1 MARAKSP
8 SAKLEKPL
16 KSKGKRVA
24 NSAAQSRVVGSPAD
38 KRVRAAAPREH
49 ADREDRDDYDDAIV
63 VDGETVSSEEHGQE
77 ASDGH
82 TRDHDAELDFDEVRA
97 EVVDDSDFGNEAL
110 DGDVSAESRG
120 DARGHHAGG
129 ALADRGA
136 PLARYDPLQAYMRDV
151 QRYKLLTP
159 QEEHEAAVRYFES
172 GDVDAAAKLVTAN
185 LRLVVKIAYDYRRA
199 HKNINDLIQEGSI
212 GLMQAVKKYDPYKG
226 VKLST
231 YAAWWIRAYILR
243 FILNNA
249 RLVKVGTTQAQ
260 RKLFF
265 NLRKEKARLSAMG
278 IDPTPETIAARLD
291 VPTDDV
297 VQMDR
302 RLAAGDMSLDAPV
315 NAAEGSTQSRVDFLP
330 ARIESADSVLA
341 EAELNAMLH
350 EQLMAFGETLKG
362 KEAQIFHQRMLTEE
376 PRTLQELGDEFGV
389 SRERVRQLEK
399 RLQLKLKEFLSERL
413 GEGLFEP

>member
-1 MARAKSP
+1 MARAKPQPAKP
-8 SAKLEKPL
+8 S
-16 KSKGKRVA
+16 KRPRKEGVA
-24 NSAAQSRVVGSPAD
+24 GSTNSSHAVRSRPDESA
-38 KRVRAAAPREH
+38 RQ
-49 ADREDRDDYDDAIV
+49 DDDDAGGDEAVV
-63 VDGETVSSEEHGQE
+63 VDGEVLGAGDAHE
-77 ASDGH
+77 ADDDSPD
-82 TRDHDAELDFDEVRA
+82 RELDFDAVRA
-97 EVVDDSDFGNEAL
+97 EVVDGSEPELSHAL
-110 DGDVSAESRG
+110 SV
-120 DARGHHAGG
+120 
-129 ALADRGA
+129 DRSA

-159 QEEHEAAVRYFES
+159 QEEHDAAVLYFES
-172 GDVDAAAKLVTAN
+172 GDVDAAARLVTAN

-278 IDPTPETIAARLD
+278 IDPTPETIAKRLD
-291 VPTDDV
+291 VPTEDV

-330 ARIESADSVLA
+330 ARMESADSVLA
-341 EAELNAMLH
+341 DAELGAMLR
-350 EQLMAFGETLKG
+350 EQLEAFGQTLKG
-362 KEAQIFHQRMLTEE
+362 KEAQIFHQRMLTDE

-399 RLQLKLKEFLSERL
+399 RLQLKLKQYLSEKL
-413 GEGLFEP
+413 GAGLFEP

>member
-1 MARAKSP
+1 MARAKSKP
-8 SAKLEKPL
+8 AK
-16 KSKGKRVA
+16 S
-24 NSAAQSRVVGSPAD
+24 
-38 KRVRAAAPREH
+38 KRVRQPASEVQSRSAVAPAARNQPRRERE
-49 ADREDRDDYDDAIV
+49 ADDLE
-63 VDGETVSSEEHGQE
+63 DGESHAAEIETHVEEDQ
-77 ASDGH
+77 DQ
-82 TRDHDAELDFDEVRA
+82 DVDFDALPA
-97 EVVDDSDFGNEAL
+97 EVVDEDAPE
-110 DGDVSAESRG
+110 VS
-120 DARGHHAGG
+120 HAIRV
-129 ALADRGA
+129 DHIA

-159 QEEHEAAVRYFES
+159 DEEREAATRYFET
-172 GDVDAAAKLVTAN
+172 GDVDAAARLVTAN

-278 IDPTPETIAARLD
+278 IEPTPETIAKRLD
-291 VPTDDV
+291 VPTEDV

-315 NAAEGSTQSRVDFLP
+315 SAAEGSSQARVDFLP
-330 ARIESADSVLA
+330 GRLEAADNVLA
-341 EAELNAMLH
+341 DAELGAMLR
-350 EQLMAFGETLKG
+350 EKLDAFGGTLKG
-362 KEAQIFHQRMLTEE
+362 KEAQIFHQRMLTDE

-399 RLQLKLKEFLSERL
+399 RLQMKLKRYLAEEL
-413 GEGLFEP
+413 GEGIFEP

>member
-1 MARAKSP
+1 M
-8 SAKLEKPL
+8 
-16 KSKGKRVA
+16 
-24 NSAAQSRVVGSPAD
+24 
-38 KRVRAAAPREH
+38 
-49 ADREDRDDYDDAIV
+49 DD
-63 VDGETVSSEEHGQE
+63 
-77 ASDGH
+77 
-82 TRDHDAELDFDEVRA
+82 DHELDFDALTA
-97 EVVDDSDFGNEAL
+97 EVVEDPEPA
-110 DGDVSAESRG
+110 VRRAIRV
-120 DARGHHAGG
+120 
-129 ALADRGA
+129 DRGA

-159 QEEHEAAVRYFES
+159 DEEREAATRYFES
-172 GDVDAAAKLVTAN
+172 GDVEAAARLVTAN

-265 NLRKEKARLSAMG
+265 NLRKEKARLSALG
-278 IDPTPETIAARLD
+278 IEPTPETIAKRLD
-291 VPTDDV
+291 VPTEDV
-297 VQMDR
+297 IQMDR

-315 NAAEGSTQSRVDFLP
+315 NAAEGSSQSRVDFLP
-330 ARIESADSVLA
+330 ARLEAADTVLA
-341 EAELNAMLH
+341 DAELGAMLRDK
-350 EQLMAFGETLKG
+350 LATFGASLKG
-362 KEAQIFHQRMLTEE
+362 KEAQIFHERMLTED

-399 RLQLKLKEFLSERL
+399 RLQMKLKRYLAEQL
-413 GEGLFEP
+413 GEDIFEP

>member
-8 SAKLEKPL
+8 TAKP
-16 KSKGKRVA
+16 
-24 NSAAQSRVVGSPAD
+24 
-38 KRVRAAAPREH
+38 APRPRRPARAGVAASGTRAH
-49 ADREDRDDYDDAIV
+49 ADRDAP
-63 VDGETVSSEEHGQE
+63 
-77 ASDGH
+77 ASAD
-82 TRDHDAELDFDEVRA
+82 DAELVPRENADTAELDQEQDHDSDDSLAAEVVVDTDLDSAERGPSGGLADEDELDFSAVQA
-97 EVVDDSDFGNEAL
+97 EVVDGGNNRDSPSAQAL
-110 DGDVSAESRG
+110 RVNRT
-120 DARGHHAGG
+120 
-129 ALADRGA
+129 A

-159 QEEHEAAVRYFES
+159 AEEHDNAVRYFES
-172 GDVDAAAKLVTAN
+172 GDVDAAARLVTAN

-265 NLRKEKARLSAMG
+265 NLRKEKARLSALG
-278 IDPTPETIAARLD
+278 IEPTPETIAKRLD
-291 VPTDDV
+291 VPTEDV

-315 NAAEGSTQSRVDFLP
+315 HAAEGSTQARVDFLP
-330 ARIESADSVLA
+330 GRLEAVDSALA
-341 EAELNAMLH
+341 DAELGAMVR
-350 EQLMAFGETLKG
+350 EQLEAFGETLKG

-399 RLQLKLKEFLSERL
+399 RLQMKLKQFLSDKL
-413 GEGLFEP
+413 GAGLFEP

>member
-1 MARAKSP
+1 MRGQGRGAGVKTTADKAP
-8 SAKLEKPL
+8 
-16 KSKGKRVA
+16 
-24 NSAAQSRVVGSPAD
+24 SRVVRG
-38 KRVRAAAPREH
+38 RAKAPKQPRE
-49 ADREDRDDYDDAIV
+49 RERERDQDDEQERDEAIV
-63 VDGETVSSEEHGQE
+63 VDGETVESRSGH
-77 ASDGH
+77 ASDDGV
-82 TRDHDAELDFDEVRA
+82 DGDVGDGPDADTELDFDAVQA
-97 EVVDDSDFGNEAL
+97 EVVDGSEREPGQSL
-110 DGDVSAESRG
+110 SVGRS
-120 DARGHHAGG
+120 
-129 ALADRGA
+129 A

-159 QEEHEAAVRYFES
+159 HEEHEAAVRYFEG

-265 NLRKEKARLSAMG
+265 NLRKEKARLNAMG
-278 IDPTPETIAARLD
+278 IDPTPETIAKALD
-291 VPTDDV
+291 VPTEDV

-315 NAAEGSTQSRVDFLP
+315 NAAEGSAQSRVDFLP
-330 ARIESADSVLA
+330 ARIEGADTVLA
-341 EAELNAMLH
+341 DAELGAMLR
-350 EQLMAFGETLKG
+350 EQLVAFGDTLKG

-399 RLQLKLKEFLSERL
+399 RLQLKLKQFLSDKL
-413 GEGLFEP
+413 GAGLFEP

>member
-1 MARAKSP
+1 MARAKP
-8 SAKLEKPL
+8 QTAKPT
-16 KSKGKRVA
+16 KRPK
-24 NSAAQSRVVGSPAD
+24 QGG
-38 KRVRAAAPREH
+38 AAPRTRKQVSAHEE
-49 ADREDRDDYDDAIV
+49 AQDSGEDAGSDDAVV
-63 VDGETVSSEEHGQE
+63 VDGEVLGGT
-77 ASDGH
+77 DGH
-82 TRDHDAELDFDEVRA
+82 TDDGAADHPDAELDFDAVRA
-97 EVVDDSDFGNEAL
+97 EVVDGSEPELSHAL
-110 DGDVSAESRG
+110 SV
-120 DARGHHAGG
+120 
-129 ALADRGA
+129 DRSA

-159 QEEHEAAVRYFES
+159 QEEHDAAVRYFES
-172 GDVDAAAKLVTAN
+172 GDVDAAARLVTAN

-265 NLRKEKARLSAMG
+265 NLRKEKARLSALG
-278 IDPTPETIAARLD
+278 IDPTPETIAKRLD
-291 VPTDDV
+291 VPTEDV

-330 ARIESADSVLA
+330 ARLESADSVLA
-341 EAELNAMLH
+341 DAELGAMLR
-350 EQLMAFGETLKG
+350 EQLETFGKTLKG
-362 KEAQIFHQRMLTEE
+362 KEAQIFHQRMLTDE

-399 RLQLKLKEFLSERL
+399 RLQLKLKQYLSEKL
-413 GEGLFEP
+413 GAGLFEP

>member
-1 MARAKSP
+1 MARAKSHIATPP
-8 SAKLEKPL
+8 SRRRSIVDESGAE
-16 KSKGKRVA
+16 
-24 NSAAQSRVVGSPAD
+24 QSD
-38 KRVRAAAPREH
+38 
-49 ADREDRDDYDDAIV
+49 
-63 VDGETVSSEEHGQE
+63 SEEMAGIDTSE
-77 ASDGH
+77 RGAG
-82 TRDHDAELDFDEVRA
+82 DHEDQDLDFDSVQA
-97 EVVDDSDFGNEAL
+97 EVVDTSEPDH
-110 DGDVSAESRG
+110 
-120 DARGHHAGG
+120 GHAIVRT
-129 ALADRGA
+129 DRSA

-159 QEEHEAAVRYFES
+159 QEEHEAATRYFES

-278 IDPTPETIAARLD
+278 IDPTPETIASRLD
-291 VPTDDV
+291 VPTEDV

-315 NAAEGSTQSRVDFLP
+315 NAAEGSSQSRVDFLP
-330 ARIESADSVLA
+330 ARGEGADNVLA
-341 EAELNAMLH
+341 DAELGQMLR
-350 EQLMAFGETLKG
+350 EQLLAFGETLKG
-362 KEAQIFHQRMLTEE
+362 KEAQIFHQRMLTED

-399 RLQLKLKEFLSERL
+399 RLQLKLKQFLADKL
-413 GEGLFEP
+413 GANLFEP

>member
-8 SAKLEKPL
+8 IAKPSGRKGGRTPTGRPSSDSRGGARADGLDGDSASE
-16 KSKGKRVA
+16 RD
-24 NSAAQSRVVGSPAD
+24 QQD
-38 KRVRAAAPREH
+38 QQDHEEH
-49 ADREDRDDYDDAIV
+49 SDDDDALNAELVI
-63 VDGETVSSEEHGQE
+63 DGDA
-77 ASDGH
+77 ASGDFTRNGADDDNLDG
-82 TRDHDAELDFDEVRA
+82 ELDFDAVRA
-97 EVVDDSDFGNEAL
+97 EVVDAPESGQAQ
-110 DGDVSAESRG
+110 SARLNRS
-120 DARGHHAGG
+120 
-129 ALADRGA
+129 A

-151 QRYKLLTP
+151 QRYKLLSP
-159 QEEHEAAVRYFES
+159 QEEHDTAVQYFET
-172 GDVDAAAKLVTAN
+172 GDVDAAARLVTAN

-278 IDPTPETIAARLD
+278 IEATPETIAKRLD
-291 VPTDDV
+291 VPTEDV

-315 NAAEGSTQSRVDFLP
+315 NAAEGGSTQSRVDFLP
-330 ARIESADSVLA
+330 ARLESADSVLA
-341 EAELNAMLH
+341 DAELGAMLR
-350 EQLMAFGETLKG
+350 EQLEAFGKTLKG
-362 KEAQIFHQRMLTEE
+362 KEAQIFNERMLTDE

-399 RLQLKLKEFLSERL
+399 RLQLKLKEYLSEKL
-413 GEGLFEP
+413 GAGLFEP

>member
-8 SAKLEKPL
+8 TAKP
-16 KSKGKRVA
+16 
-24 NSAAQSRVVGSPAD
+24 
-38 KRVRAAAPREH
+38 APRSRRPARAGVGASGSRARGRGEQTDTDAPASREN
-49 ADREDRDDYDDAIV
+49 ADEISETAELEQGQDPDDALAAEVV
-63 VDGETVSSEEHGQE
+63 VDDADSGERGTPIGLADE
-77 ASDGH
+77 D
-82 TRDHDAELDFDEVRA
+82 ELDFDAVQA
-97 EVVDDSDFGNEAL
+97 EVVDGGESNEPTGSHAL
-110 DGDVSAESRG
+110 RANRT
-120 DARGHHAGG
+120 
-129 ALADRGA
+129 A

-159 QEEHEAAVRYFES
+159 QEEHENAVRYFES
-172 GDVDAAAKLVTAN
+172 GDVDAAARLVTAN

-265 NLRKEKARLSAMG
+265 NLKKEKARLSALG
-278 IDPTPETIAARLD
+278 IEPTPETIAKRLD
-291 VPTDDV
+291 VPTEDV

-315 NAAEGSTQSRVDFLP
+315 HAAEGSTQARVDFLP
-330 ARIESADSVLA
+330 ARLEAVDSALA
-341 EAELNAMLH
+341 DAELGAMLR
-350 EQLMAFGETLKG
+350 EQLVAFGETLKG
-362 KEAQIFHQRMLTEE
+362 KEAQIFHQRMLTED

-399 RLQLKLKEFLSERL
+399 RLQMKLKQFLSDKL
-413 GEGLFEP
+413 GAGLFEP